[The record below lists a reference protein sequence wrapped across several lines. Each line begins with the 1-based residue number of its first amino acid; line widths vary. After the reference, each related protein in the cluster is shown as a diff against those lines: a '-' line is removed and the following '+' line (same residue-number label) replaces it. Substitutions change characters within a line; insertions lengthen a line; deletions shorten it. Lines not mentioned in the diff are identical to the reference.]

1 MVFSD
6 DEEGR
11 TYTRAEIMEALAL
24 DKEKKE
30 KDLSAHLSAMEERF
44 KTLGESSPFGN
55 TSGQPKAPGEA
66 GYVDPSIEGGSKSAT
81 SHNQE
86 SYTYP
91 NPMNSRMP
99 HINNSGSPP
108 HFDGTHFSFW
118 KTAMESHL
126 RSCSEELWEVV
137 VQGYSPADPTNL
149 TGREFYDRQLNT
161 TARDKIRRDR
171 KSTRLNSSH
180 ITRSRMPSSA

>member
-1 MVFSD
+1 MVFFD

-11 TYTRAEIMEALAL
+11 TYTRAEIMEALAR

-30 KDLSAHLSAMEERF
+30 NALSARLSLVKECFR
-44 KTLGESSPFGN
+44 TLGESSPPGN

-66 GYVDPSIEGGSKSAT
+66 GYVDPSIEGASKSAT

-91 NPMNSRMP
+91 NPINSRMH

-137 VQGYSPADPTNL
+137 VQGY
-149 TGREFYDRQLNT
+149 
-161 TARDKIRRDR
+161 
-171 KSTRLNSSH
+171 
-180 ITRSRMPSSA
+180 

>member
-30 KDLSAHLSAMEERF
+30 KDLGARLSAMEEHF

-55 TSGQPKAPGEA
+55 TLGQPKAPGEA

-86 SYTYP
+86 SYTLP
-91 NPMNSRMP
+91 
-99 HINNSGSPP
+99 
-108 HFDGTHFSFW
+108 
-118 KTAMESHL
+118 
-126 RSCSEELWEVV
+126 
-137 VQGYSPADPTNL
+137 
-149 TGREFYDRQLNT
+149 
-161 TARDKIRRDR
+161 
-171 KSTRLNSSH
+171 
-180 ITRSRMPSSA
+180 

>member
-11 TYTRAEIMEALAL
+11 TYTRAEIIEALAL

-30 KDLSAHLSAMEERF
+30 NDLSARLSAMEERF
-44 KTLGESSPFGN
+44 RTLGESSTPVN
-55 TSGQPKAPGEA
+55 TSGRPKVPGEA
-66 GYVDPSIEGGSKSAT
+66 GYVDPSTEGGSKPTNSY
-81 SHNQE
+81 NQE

-91 NPMNSRMP
+91 NPINSRMP

-126 RSCSEELWEVV
+126 RSCSEQLWEVV
-137 VQGYSPADPTNL
+137 VQGYSPVDPTNL
-149 TGREFYDRQLNT
+149 TGHEYYDR
-161 TARDKIRRDR
+161 
-171 KSTRLNSSH
+171 
-180 ITRSRMPSSA
+180 